1 MCNKY
6 FRRSDTL
13 ANHLRTHLKDD
24 RNNYQKISAA
34 DTSDQLA
41 KLQVPVPTLDVQ
53 LIQHT
58 NQIVE
63 DVPQIIYTITTPAN
77 VTGVTADQMNM
88 ELLNDVH
95 TNPHFIIT
103 SL

>member
-1 MCNKY
+1 MSSVDPPN
-6 FRRSDTL
+6 
-13 ANHLRTHLKDD
+13 
-24 RNNYQKISAA
+24 QV
-34 DTSDQLA
+34 A
-41 KLQVPVPTLDVQ
+41 KLQVPVSNVVDVQ
-53 LIQHT
+53 MIQQP
-58 NQIVE
+58 NQTVE

-88 ELLNDVH
+88 ELLNDAQ

>member
-1 MCNKY
+1 M
-6 FRRSDTL
+6 SST
-13 ANHLRTHLKDD
+13 
-24 RNNYQKISAA
+24 
-34 DTSDQLA
+34 DTSDQLQ

-53 LIQHT
+53 LIQQSDQT
-58 NQIVE
+58 VE

-77 VTGVTADQMNM
+77 VTGVTVDQMNM
-88 ELLNDVH
+88 ELLNDTQ